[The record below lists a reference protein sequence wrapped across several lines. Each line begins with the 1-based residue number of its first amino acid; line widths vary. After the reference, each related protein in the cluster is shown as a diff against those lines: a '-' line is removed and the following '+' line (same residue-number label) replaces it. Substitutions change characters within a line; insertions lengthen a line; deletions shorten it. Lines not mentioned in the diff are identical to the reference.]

1 MSLESVFGLL
11 TSLDTLVF
19 RSFSILFFVESD
31 NSLQVVFDNKL
42 IEVFTLCTVF
52 PIHCVGSK
60 VTILLPL
67 ILMFLSPACLL
78 LFNSSLNILFCSL
91 SFAV

>member
-1 MSLESVFGLL
+1 MSLESVFGLS

-42 IEVFTLCTVF
+42 IE
-52 PIHCVGSK
+52 
-60 VTILLPL
+60 
-67 ILMFLSPACLL
+67 
-78 LFNSSLNILFCSL
+78 LF
-91 SFAV
+91 